1 MTDKIAL
8 VSCSG
13 LSPLGLVVRAAT
25 VELALENDNIVAACI
40 TEYSAQ
46 PNNCSPILDGAR
58 IVTITGCGDDC
69 ASVILAEKDVNVI
82 KNISADAL
90 VKTYDLNPLDSV
102 RLDEDGEKAVGV
114 LKKYILNELGE
125 L

>member
-13 LSPLGLVVRAAT
+13 LSPLGLVVRAAS

-46 PNNCSPILDGAR
+46 PNNCSPILDDAK
-58 IVTITGCGDDC
+58 IVTITGCSDDC
-69 ASVILAEKDVNVI
+69 ASLILKEKDVDAI
-82 KNISADAL
+82 MNIPADAV
-90 VKTYDLNPLDSV
+90 VKTYDLNPLDAV
-102 RLDEDGEKAVGV
+102 RLDDDGEKAVDI
-114 LKKYILNELGE
+114 LKKYILNELE
-125 L
+125 NI

>member
-1 MTDKIAL
+1 MCDKIAL

-25 VELALENDNIVAACI
+25 VELALENENIVAACI

-46 PNNCSPILDGAR
+46 PNNCSPILDDAK

-69 ASVILAEKDVNVI
+69 ASVTLNEKDVGAV
-82 KNISADAL
+82 KNISADAV
-90 VKTYDLNPLDSV
+90 VKTYDLNPLDAV
-102 RLDEDGEKAVGV
+102 RLDEDGEKAVDV
-114 LKKYILNELGE
+114 LKKYILKELE
-125 L
+125 NI

>member
-25 VELALENDNIVAACI
+25 VELALENENIVAACI

-46 PNNCSPILDGAR
+46 PNNCSPILDDAK
-58 IVTITGCGDDC
+58 IVTVTGCSDDC
-69 ASVILAEKDVNVI
+69 ASVILNEKEVGSV
-82 KNISADAL
+82 KNIAADSI
-90 VKTYDLNPLDSV
+90 VKAYDLNPLDSV
-102 RLDEDGEKAVGV
+102 RLDDEGEKAVRV
-114 LKKYILNELGE
+114 LKKYILSELE
-125 L
+125 NI

>member
-1 MTDKIAL
+1 MSDKIAL

-46 PNNCSPILDGAR
+46 PNNCSPILDDAK
-58 IVTITGCGDDC
+58 IVTVTGCGDDC
-69 ASVILAEKDVNVI
+69 ASVILKDKDVDVI
-82 KNISADAL
+82 KNISADSL
-90 VKTYDLNPLDSV
+90 VKAYDLNPLDSV
-102 RLDEDGEKAVGV
+102 RLDEDGEEAVKI
-114 LKKYILNELGE
+114 LKKFILNEIE
-125 L
+125 YI

>member
-1 MTDKIAL
+1 MNDKIAL

-13 LSPLGLVVRAAT
+13 LSPLGLVVRAAS
-25 VELALENDNIVAACI
+25 VELALENENIVAACI

-46 PNNCSPILDGAR
+46 PNNCSPILDDAK

-69 ASVILAEKDVNVI
+69 AGVILNEKDAGAV
-82 KNISADAL
+82 KNISADSV
-90 VKTYDLNPLDSV
+90 VKAYDLNPLDAV
-102 RLDEDGEKAVGV
+102 RLDEDGEKAVV
-114 LKKYILNELGE
+114 ILKRYILKELEE

>member
-1 MTDKIAL
+1 MDDKIAL

-25 VELALENDNIVAACI
+25 VELALENENIVAACI

-46 PNNCSPILDGAR
+46 PNNCSPILDDAK
-58 IVTITGCGDDC
+58 IVAITGCGDDC
-69 ASVILAEKDVNVI
+69 ASVILKEKDIDAI
-82 KNISADAL
+82 KNISADAV
-90 VKTYDLNPLDSV
+90 VKTYGLNPLDAV
-102 RLDEDGEKAVGV
+102 RLDGDGEKAVDV
-114 LKKYILNELGE
+114 LKKYILNELKG